1 MGGAGVYFNF
11 DAFDVF
17 LESRIKAARAVKCVG
32 GARCTSGQIV
42 MVTARALMLMPAT
55 LPAR

>member
-32 GARCTSGQIV
+32 GSMYPWLARL